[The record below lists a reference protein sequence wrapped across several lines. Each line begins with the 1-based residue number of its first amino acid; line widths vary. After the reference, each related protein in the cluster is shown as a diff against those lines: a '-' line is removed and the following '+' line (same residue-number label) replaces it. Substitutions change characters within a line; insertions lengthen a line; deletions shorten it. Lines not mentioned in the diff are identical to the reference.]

1 MRSAPAKALVVL
13 GGARSEAQL
22 GMHRKGQLSVSV
34 ALWLAAALLS
44 GLTLRVWVDPSRMAV
59 DAWAADV
66 VASLRSE
73 PLSALM
79 HALHEVQGKLVAVL
93 ILLWLGTLAWR
104 RQWRA
109 MGLLAA
115 VVPGGML
122 VNSAFKWIIERPRP
136 AALADVGSHGFAY
149 PSGHVAAITVF
160 CGYLVVVTFRL
171 STKLAW
177 RVAASAAALCVV
189 ALVAF
194 SRVYLGVHHVTD
206 VKASV
211 LLGVVWIG
219 LCLWG
224 ARALAQDPHPTGR

>member
-1 MRSAPAKALVVL
+1 
-13 GGARSEAQL
+13 
-22 GMHRKGQLSVSV
+22 
-34 ALWLAAALLS
+34 
-44 GLTLRVWVDPSRMAV
+44 MAV
-59 DAWAADV
+59 DAWAAGV

-109 MGLLAA
+109 MWMFAA

-136 AALADVGSHGFAY
+136 AGLADIGSHGFSY

-160 CGYLVVVTFRL
+160 CGYLVVEAFRL
-171 STKLAW
+171 SAKHSW
-177 RVAASAAALCVV
+177 RFAVSAAALCVV

-211 LLGVVWIG
+211 LLGIVWVG
-219 LCLWG
+219 LCLYG
-224 ARALAQDPHPTGR
+224 ARALAQTPDQAGP